1 MVQQTVTES
10 SMVKR
15 KQRQPQKV
23 PKSPEHVETDYLDNN
38 GEEEET
44 VVKKIH
50 KLTKTAPKFPEFVKT
65 DHEEKEPN
73 AWSFLNEIHTLTFYQ
88 TTFSNCYIRT
98 SLKKWDI
105 RI

>member
-23 PKSPEHVETDYLDNN
+23 PQSPEHVETDYLDNN

-65 DHEEKEPN
+65 DHEEKEP
-73 AWSFLNEIHTLTFYQ
+73 IV
-88 TTFSNCYIRT
+88 
-98 SLKKWDI
+98 KKVS
-105 RI
+105 